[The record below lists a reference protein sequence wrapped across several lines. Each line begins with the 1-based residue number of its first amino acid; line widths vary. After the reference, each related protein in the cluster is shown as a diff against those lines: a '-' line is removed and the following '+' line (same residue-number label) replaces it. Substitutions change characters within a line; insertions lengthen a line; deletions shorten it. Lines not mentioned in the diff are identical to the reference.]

1 MCKWYKNN
9 VQCMVSDGLEI
20 PRITHYDL
28 DEKFERSKITI
39 KDDTTLRLNERHLYS
54 LIKVDDLPEMPK
66 DVEGNVDDLEGYKY
80 IVETHFTN

>member
-1 MCKWYKNN
+1 
-9 VQCMVSDGLEI
+9 MVSDGLEI

-66 DVEGNVDDLEGYKY
+66 DVEGNVDDLEGFKY
-80 IVETHFTN
+80 IVERHFTN